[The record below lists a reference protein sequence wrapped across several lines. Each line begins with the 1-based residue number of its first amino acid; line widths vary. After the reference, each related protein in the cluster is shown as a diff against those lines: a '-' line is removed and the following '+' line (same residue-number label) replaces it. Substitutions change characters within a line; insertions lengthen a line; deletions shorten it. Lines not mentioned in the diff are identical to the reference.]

1 MFRRSPIRRS
11 FQIAALLFT
20 AAAVIFSPLDGNS
33 FCNTMKAIISP
44 GTRQFAVGIIFTAGT
59 LLFGKLFCSYLCP
72 VGFTGEL
79 LMQIRKKL
87 NIRGFE
93 IRNGSVPDILLRGI
107 KYMVLFSVCYLYSRY
122 GLFESPLSVAAIW
135 TVILSAAVL
144 LTAPL
149 FINMF
154 WCKYICPLGAFCN
167 ILRFTLVLVVLLL
180 IYAVFS
186 AAGIEIPWLWFMGV
200 TVISGYLQEILL
212 RESKYNTMFLFIYK
226 DDERC
231 EECGECM
238 RNCPYGVDLHEIKTI
253 ADVNC
258 TLCGECVNSCKEGAL
273 SLTNSKRGKY
283 IPPAIVLVLSAAAI
297 LALILS

>member
-11 FQIAALLFT
+11 FQIAALLLT
-20 AAAVIFSPLDGNS
+20 AAAVFFSPLDGNS
-33 FCNTMKAIISP
+33 FCNTMEAIISP
-44 GTRQFAVGIIFTAGT
+44 GTKQFAVGIIFTAGT

-72 VGFTGEL
+72 VGFTGEV

-87 NIRGFE
+87 NIRKFE

-107 KYMVLFSVCYLYSRY
+107 KYAVLFSVCYFSSRY
-122 GLFESPLSVAAIW
+122 GLRQSPLSGDAIW

-144 LTAPL
+144 LTASM

-167 ILRFTLVLVVLLL
+167 ILRFTLVFVILLL
-180 IYAVFS
+180 IYALLS
-186 AAGIEIPWLWFMGV
+186 AAGIEIHWLWFMGV

-212 RESKYNTMFLFIYK
+212 GKSKYNTMLLFIYK
-226 DDERC
+226 DEELC
-231 EECGECM
+231 EECDECM
-238 RNCPYGVDLHEIKTI
+238 RNCPCGADLHKIETI
-253 ADVNC
+253 TDVDC
-258 TLCGECVNSCKEGAL
+258 TICGECVNSCRRDAL

-297 LALILS
+297 LVWIFS